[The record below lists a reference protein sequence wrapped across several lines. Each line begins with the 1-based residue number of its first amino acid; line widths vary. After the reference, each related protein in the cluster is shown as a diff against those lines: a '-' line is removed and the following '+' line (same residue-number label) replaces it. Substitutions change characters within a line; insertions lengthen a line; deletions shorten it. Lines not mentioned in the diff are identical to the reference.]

1 MVAFDNQIIT
11 PLPVTGAPTQVDHP
25 VISHPLRLAI
35 RVKIRRNP
43 EFSQMQSRMAWIML
57 SLINMVTVS
66 SMTLPSWRLAH
77 WHGHLLSI

>member
-43 EFSQMQSRMAWIML
+43 EFSQMQSRMA
-57 SLINMVTVS
+57 
-66 SMTLPSWRLAH
+66 
-77 WHGHLLSI
+77 